1 MYVVS
6 VYHDGYKNINFIMMM
21 KIIKYQNA
29 LKIILLNKSIYIFV
43 CEFFHDGNFTFL
55 ELV

>member
-29 LKIILLNKSIYIFV
+29 LQII
-43 CEFFHDGNFTFL
+43 
-55 ELV
+55 